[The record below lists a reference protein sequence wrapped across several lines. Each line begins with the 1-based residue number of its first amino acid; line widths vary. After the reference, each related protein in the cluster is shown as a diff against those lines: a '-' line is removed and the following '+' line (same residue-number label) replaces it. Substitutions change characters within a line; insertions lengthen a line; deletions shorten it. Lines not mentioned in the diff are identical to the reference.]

1 VAAFQCLFNQIV
13 GPLVKLNGAHITLL
27 PKKEIAELPDD
38 FRPISL
44 IHSFAKLVT
53 EVLARRLSPH
63 IDHLVSGLQS
73 AFIKKHYIHDNFL
86 YVRNLARAYHREK
99 KLYHCF
105 SSLISQRLLIRF
117 PRTIY

>member
-1 VAAFQCLFNQIV
+1 V

-53 EVLARRLSPH
+53 KVLARRLSPH

-73 AFIKKHYIHDNFL
+73 AFIKKRCIHDNFL
-86 YVRNLARAYHREK
+86 YVRNLARAYHQEK
-99 KLYHCF
+99 KTLALF
-105 SSLISQRLLIRF
+105 FKLDITKAFDSVS
-117 PRTIY
+117 